1 MSATMRF
8 TEEHEWLRLEGEEG
22 VVGITEFAQNSLGD
36 MVFVELPEIGR
47 TVAKG
52 EEIGVLESVKAA
64 SEIYAPVSGTITMV
78 NGELGDSPGL
88 VNESAEDRGWLFRL
102 RLSDPAECDSLLDT
116 DAYRER
122 TAG

>member
-36 MVFVELPEIGR
+36 MVFVELPEVGR
-47 TVAKG
+47 TVAMG
-52 EEIGVLESVKAA
+52 EEVGVLESVKAA

>member
-22 VVGITEFAQNSLGD
+22 VVGITEFAQNLLGD
-36 MVFVELPEIGR
+36 MVFVELPEVGR

>member
-1 MSATMRF
+1 
-8 TEEHEWLRLEGEEG
+8 
-22 VVGITEFAQNSLGD
+22 
-36 MVFVELPEIGR
+36 MVFVELPEVGR
-47 TVAKG
+47 TVARG

-102 RLSDPAECDSLLDT
+102 RLSDPAECDSLLDA